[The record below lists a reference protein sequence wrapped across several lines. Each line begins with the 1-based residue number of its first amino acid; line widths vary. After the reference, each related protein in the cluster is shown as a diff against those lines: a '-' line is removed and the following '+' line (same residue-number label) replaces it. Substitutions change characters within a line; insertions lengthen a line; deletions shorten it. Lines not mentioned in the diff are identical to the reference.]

1 MMNQSDFFNVPHPQP
16 ELTPGQFRALLTLS
30 EQRILD
36 NFDVQEFAT
45 FNTKIKELSIDQ
57 RADVRTGIATYRD
70 STSVALSDPRTVTF
84 INMMGA
90 YGLLD
95 SEERAAQILAGQVPA
110 LTA

>member
-1 MMNQSDFFNVPHPQP
+1 MNHADFFCAPQIEA

-45 FNTKIKELSIDQ
+45 FNTKIKDLSIDQ

-95 SEERAAQILAGQVPA
+95 CEERAAQILSGQVPTLA
-110 LTA
+110 A

>member
-1 MMNQSDFFNVPHPQP
+1 MNHADFFCVPQTQP
-16 ELTPGQFRALLTLS
+16 ELTQGQFRALLTLS

-70 STSVALSDPRTVTF
+70 STSVDFGDTRTITF

-90 YGLLD
+90 NGLLD

-110 LTA
+110 LAA

>member
-1 MMNQSDFFNVPHPQP
+1 MNHADFFCVPQAQP

-36 NFDVQEFAT
+36 NFDVQEFAS
-45 FNTKIKELSIDQ
+45 FNPKIKALTIDQ

-70 STSVALSDPRTVTF
+70 STSVDLGDTRTITF

-110 LTA
+110 LAA

>member
-1 MMNQSDFFNVPHPQP
+1 MNHADFFCVPQTQP

-57 RADVRTGIATYRD
+57 RADVRTGIATYRE
-70 STSVALSDPRTVTF
+70 STSVDLGDTRTITF

-95 SEERAAQILAGQVPA
+95 NEERAAQILAGQVPA

>member
-1 MMNQSDFFNVPHPQP
+1 MNNLIFFNMPQP
-16 ELTPGQFRALLTLS
+16 QPDLTPGQFRALLTLS

-45 FNTKIKELSIDQ
+45 FNTKIKDLSIDQ